1 MSLLSVSELMQS
13 YADEDDQIITA
24 LDEMYLRA
32 RAKKRQYYNQW
43 RRNYYLLN
51 AKMWSDSRSSWMPSP
66 IDSEIYPIVSTLI
79 AWMMDQS
86 VSFSIAP
93 AATLHTP
100 FASYMQKLAL
110 DLQTILE
117 ANWEVENYR
126 APVQIGLWDAAV
138 TGTAI
143 YKTIWDGGLV
153 DGLGNAT
160 IQRIDPW
167 MFYPDPEATSLKD
180 ASYIIECKRMSLDEA
195 IRRYPLA
202 HKKIMRSLPYL
213 MNAGT
218 SLTSDQ
224 DRPFIYDNE
233 NRQLANP
240 SALPGGTF
248 QQPTASTSSGSFGLP
263 GQSRLNWVNHIGID
277 VKECWVRENV
287 IGEPPETDNQSVL
300 SNDAPTITDRW
311 RVIVYAGGIILMDEL
326 AEDLWESSRHPYER
340 FCYDDTG
347 EFWGISLVTHLSN
360 PQIAINR
367 TLAAVQQNAELSG
380 NPILLEPANSSTNR
394 QPITNRPGMRMEYSI
409 QQSQAGKPEWLDPPQ
424 IPQYIL
430 ELLKFWISRMENIS
444 GISGLA
450 KGQAPAGRQSSSTI
464 TATQESGF
472 VRIRAGQHN
481 LENCL
486 RNLGEMICH
495 LITQNYTVPRTVAIV
510 GPSGVKSGLS
520 LASKHFYSPYRD
532 ASGQRLLPLRFS
544 LVVTAGAK
552 NPTSRSARI
561 SESDTLFALGAIDA
575 QALLEAH
582 NYPEWQAI
590 TQRMNQQKLQ
600 MALAGELAKANKG
613 PNKRVK
619 AAGQP
624 AG

>member
-1 MSLLSVSELMQS
+1 MTLISTSDLVQS
-13 YADEDDQIITA
+13 QSDDDTQIVTA

-86 VSFSIAP
+86 VTFSVAP

-100 FASYMQKLAL
+100 FSSYMQKLAL

-117 ANWEVENYR
+117 SNWEVENYR
-126 APVQIGLWDAAV
+126 APVQIGLWDAAI

-180 ASYIIECKRMSLDEA
+180 ASYVIECKRMSLDEM

-202 HKKIMRSLPYL
+202 YSRIRRAMPYL
-213 MNAGT
+213 MNSGT
-218 SLTSDQ
+218 SLTADQ
-224 DRPFIYDNE
+224 DRPFIYDTE
-233 NRQLANP
+233 DRQLANP

-248 QQPTASTSSGSFGLP
+248 QAPTTSTASGSFGLP

-277 VKECWVRENV
+277 VKEVWVRENV
-287 IGEPPETDNQSVL
+287 IGDPPDTDTQSVY
-300 SNDAPTITDRW
+300 SESPNITDRW
-311 RVIVYAGGIILMDEL
+311 RVIVYAGGCILMDEL
-326 AEDLWESSRHPYER
+326 AQDLWESSKHPYER
-340 FCYDDTG
+340 FCFDDTG
-347 EFWGISLVTHLSN
+347 EFWGISLITHLSN

-367 TLAAVQQNAELSG
+367 TLAAIQQNAELAG

-394 QPITNRPGMRMEYSI
+394 QPITNRPGMRMEYSV
-409 QQSQAGKPEWLDPPQ
+409 QQSQAGKPEWLEPPQ

-430 ELLKFWISRMENIS
+430 ELLKFWISRMENTS
-444 GISGLA
+444 GISGIA
-450 KGQAPAGRQSSSTI
+450 KGQSPPGRNAQSTI
-464 TATQESGF
+464 SSVQEAGF

-495 LITQNYTVPRTVAIV
+495 LIIQNYTVPRTLAII
-510 GPSGVKSGLS
+510 GPSGVKTGLS
-520 LASKHFYSPYRD
+520 LAARHFYSPYRD

-582 NYPEWQAI
+582 NYPNWQDI
-590 TQRMNQQKLQ
+590 TQRMQQQKLQ
-600 MALAGELAKANKG
+600 MALAGELGRQNKQG

-619 AAGQP
+619 PASQP